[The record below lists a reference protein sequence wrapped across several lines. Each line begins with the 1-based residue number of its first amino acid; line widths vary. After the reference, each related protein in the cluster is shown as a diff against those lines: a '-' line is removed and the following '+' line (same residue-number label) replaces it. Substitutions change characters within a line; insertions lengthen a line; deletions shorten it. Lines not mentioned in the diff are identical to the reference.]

1 MLQQKLITLIR
12 SEMLDGLVNEYCGSF
27 SNVDINNADDNNFV
41 ELVTFWRSCDDKQK
55 KSIRSLMRFSSQ
67 NSLASLLALIDNS
80 SFCCE
85 ASNELGI
92 QEFKLNAETNQGE
105 VSLEQDLTD
114 IFWEQEREGGY
125 VK

>member
-1 MLQQKLITLIR
+1 MLQQKLISLIR
-12 SEMLDGLVNEYCGSF
+12 SEMLDGLVNEYCDSF
-27 SNVDINNADDNNFV
+27 SNVDMNNADDDFV
-41 ELVTFWRSCDDKQK
+41 ELVNFWRSCDDKQK
-55 KSIRSLMRFSSQ
+55 NSIRALMRFSSQ

-80 SFCCE
+80 SFCYE
-85 ASNELGI
+85 ASSELGI

-114 IFWEQEREGGY
+114 IFWEQEQEGGY